1 MVALENPE
9 CSPEAAEGTPGGRR
23 LLLALLPRLECSG
36 AIMPTSTS
44 WT

>member
-9 CSPEAAEGTPGGRR
+9 CAPEAAEGTPGGRR
-23 LLLALLPRLECSG
+23 LLLALLARLECSG
-36 AIMPTSTS
+36 AMTSTS